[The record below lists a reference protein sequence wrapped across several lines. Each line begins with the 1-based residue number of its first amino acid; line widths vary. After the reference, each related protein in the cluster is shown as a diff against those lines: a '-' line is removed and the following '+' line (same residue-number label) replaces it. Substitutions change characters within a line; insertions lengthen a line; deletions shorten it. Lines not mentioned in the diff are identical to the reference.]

1 MSFQPYMDSEGLSCF
16 KEALSHT
23 SCYLEFGCGGSTVYA
38 CNETKIENVIS
49 VDTDAA
55 WIQRVR
61 EEAGSAVKLHL
72 EHVDLG
78 EVGEWGTPKNT
89 ERYGEFWKYAV
100 APWKKATDLNVVPD
114 TVLIDGR
121 FRVACFLYSLLSA
134 KVGTTIIF
142 DDYFNRQ
149 KYFASEKYC
158 AIELRAGRVGVFR
171 VSKKF
176 NVSDLAADFAKYVTD
191 WS

>member
-1 MSFQPYMDSEGLSCF
+1 MDSEGLSCF

-78 EVGEWGTPKNT
+78 EVGKWGTPK
-89 ERYGEFWKYAV
+89 KH
-100 APWKKATDLNVVPD
+100 
-114 TVLIDGR
+114 
-121 FRVACFLYSLLSA
+121 
-134 KVGTTIIF
+134 
-142 DDYFNRQ
+142 
-149 KYFASEKYC
+149 
-158 AIELRAGRVGVFR
+158 
-171 VSKKF
+171 
-176 NVSDLAADFAKYVTD
+176 
-191 WS
+191 